1 MLNQM
6 NGVGDSNIP
15 GIFVSK
21 EAKLEEKWK
30 IHGIQAVYLTSQ
42 PEILRR
48 IKQLGGASI
57 YLELTQKN
65 KVPDEGKID
74 ESKAGDARQNDT
86 EWQQN
91 GGQEDFKE
99 IHCHCYEA
107 DYIWQMSD
115 ETDLPDD
122 IYLNRV
128 WQRHMHLPWL
138 IAETERLIIR
148 ESVMEDLPYFQRFYE
163 EERNNPDVQP
173 LYESKHTQSRTGI
186 RYSEQTVVQ
195 DKDIISH
202 ANQIQ
207 QEQFHSYI
215 TTRYPF
221 FEYGL
226 WTIVDKATNTVIG
239 RAGIEE
245 LPEDYGELS
254 GEPELSYL
262 FGKEYRGNG
271 YATEACL
278 AILHYSAEELEMKK
292 IYLRTSGENLPSQK
306 LAEKLGLLKVESITE
321 YKDLLYCG
329 LLTFEG

>member
-21 EAKLEEKWK
+21 EAELEEKWK
-30 IHGIQAVYLTSQ
+30 IHGIRAVYLTSQ
-42 PEILRR
+42 FEVLRR
-48 IKQLGGASI
+48 IKQLGGACI
-57 YLELTQKN
+57 YLELMQKN
-65 KVPDEGKID
+65 KVSDEEKID
-74 ESKAGDARQNDT
+74 EGNAKWRMDEVQTDFTERSRQ
-86 EWQQN
+86 
-91 GGQEDFKE
+91 
-99 IHCHCYEA
+99 CYEA

-115 ETDLPDD
+115 ETDLPDNVY
-122 IYLNRV
+122 IHRI
-128 WQRHMHLPWL
+128 WQRYMHLPWL

-148 ESVMEDLPYFQRFYE
+148 ESVMEDLPYFQKFYE
-163 EERNNPDVQP
+163 EERGNLDVQQ
-173 LYESKHTQSRTGI
+173 LSEGEEQLRT
-186 RYSEQTVVQ
+186 
-195 DKDIISH
+195 
-202 ANQIQ
+202 
-207 QEQFHSYI
+207 YI

-254 GEPELSYL
+254 GKPELSYL
-262 FGKEYRGNG
+262 IGKEYRGNG
-271 YATEACL
+271 YAEEACQ
-278 AILHYSAEELEMKK
+278 AILSYSAEELEMKK
-292 IYLRTSGENLPSQK
+292 ICLRTSEENFPSQK
-306 LAEKLGLLKVESITE
+306 LAEKLGLLKVESITK

>member
-6 NGVGDSNIP
+6 KGVGDSNIP

-21 EAKLEEKWK
+21 EAELEEKWK

-57 YLELTQKN
+57 YLEEKN
-65 KVPDEGKID
+65 G
-74 ESKAGDARQNDT
+74 T
-86 EWQQN
+86 T
-91 GGQEDFKE
+91 
-99 IHCHCYEA
+99 CYEA

-195 DKDIISH
+195 DKNIISH

-207 QEQFHSYI
+207 QEQLHSYI

-262 FGKEYRGNG
+262 IGKEYRGNG
-271 YATEACL
+271 YAEEACQ
-278 AILHYSAEELEMKK
+278 AILSYSAEELEMKK
-292 IYLRTSGENLPSQK
+292 ICLRTSEENFPSQK
-306 LAEKLGLLKVESITE
+306 LAEKLGLLKVESITK

>member
-6 NGVGDSNIP
+6 KGVGDSNIP

-21 EAKLEEKWK
+21 EAELEEKWK

-57 YLELTQKN
+57 YLEEKN
-65 KVPDEGKID
+65 G
-74 ESKAGDARQNDT
+74 T
-86 EWQQN
+86 T
-91 GGQEDFKE
+91 
-99 IHCHCYEA
+99 CYEA

-115 ETDLPDD
+115 GIDFPDD
-122 IYLNRV
+122 IYIHRI

-148 ESVMEDLPYFQRFYE
+148 ESVMEDLPYFQKFYE
-163 EERNNPDVQP
+163 EERGNLDVQQ
-173 LYESKHTQSRTGI
+173 LSEGEEQLRT
-186 RYSEQTVVQ
+186 
-195 DKDIISH
+195 
-202 ANQIQ
+202 
-207 QEQFHSYI
+207 YI

-245 LPEDYGELS
+245 LSEDYGELS

-271 YATEACL
+271 YAAEACQ
-278 AILHYSAEELEMKK
+278 AILNYSAEELEMER
-292 IYLRTSGENLPSQK
+292 IYLRTSQSNLPSQK
-306 LAEKLGLLKVESITE
+306 LAEKLGLLKVESITK

>member
-21 EAKLEEKWK
+21 EAELEEKWK

-57 YLELTQKN
+57 YLEEKN
-65 KVPDEGKID
+65 G
-74 ESKAGDARQNDT
+74 T
-86 EWQQN
+86 T
-91 GGQEDFKE
+91 
-99 IHCHCYEA
+99 CYEA
-107 DYIWQMSD
+107 DYIWQMLD
-115 ETDLPDD
+115 ETDLPDNAY
-122 IYLNRV
+122 IHRV

-163 EERNNPDVQP
+163 EERGNPDVQP
-173 LYESKHTQSRTGI
+173 LYEDQHTQSRTGI
-186 RYSEQTVVQ
+186 RHSEQMLIQ
-195 DKDIISH
+195 NK
-202 ANQIQ
+202 QMRQQ
-207 QEQFHSYI
+207 QEQLHTYI
-215 TTRYPF
+215 TTRYPL

-226 WTIVDKATNTVIG
+226 WTIVDKATGSVLG
-239 RAGIEE
+239 RGGIEE
-245 LPEDYGELS
+245 LPENYGSMS

-262 FGKEYRGNG
+262 IGKEYRGNG
-271 YATEACL
+271 YAEEACQ
-278 AILHYSAEELEMKK
+278 AILSYSAEELEMKK
-292 IYLRTSGENLPSQK
+292 ICLRTSEENFPSQK
-306 LAEKLGLLKVESITE
+306 LAEKLGLLKVESITK

-329 LLTFEG
+329 LLTFEE

>member
-21 EAKLEEKWK
+21 EAELEEKWK

-57 YLELTQKN
+57 YLEEKN
-65 KVPDEGKID
+65 G
-74 ESKAGDARQNDT
+74 T
-86 EWQQN
+86 T
-91 GGQEDFKE
+91 
-99 IHCHCYEA
+99 CYEA
-107 DYIWQMSD
+107 DYIWRMSD

-122 IYLNRV
+122 IYLNRI

-163 EERNNPDVQP
+163 EERGNPDVQP
-173 LYESKHTQSRTGI
+173 LYEDQHTQSRTGI
-186 RYSEQTVVQ
+186 RHSEQMLIQ
-195 DKDIISH
+195 NK
-202 ANQIQ
+202 QMRQQ
-207 QEQFHSYI
+207 QEQLHTYI
-215 TTRYPF
+215 TTRYPL

-226 WTIVDKATNTVIG
+226 WTIVDKATGTVFG

-245 LPEDYGELS
+245 LPEDYGDLA

-262 FGKEYRGNG
+262 IGKEYRGSG
-271 YATEACL
+271 IAKEACQ
-278 AILHYSAEELEMKK
+278 AILHYAAEELEMKR
-292 IYLRTSGENLPSQK
+292 IYLRTSRENFHSRK

-329 LLTFEG
+329 LLTFEE

>member
-21 EAKLEEKWK
+21 EAELEEKWK

-57 YLELTQKN
+57 YLEEKN
-65 KVPDEGKID
+65 G
-74 ESKAGDARQNDT
+74 T
-86 EWQQN
+86 T
-91 GGQEDFKE
+91 
-99 IHCHCYEA
+99 CYEA
-107 DYIWQMSD
+107 DYIWQMLD
-115 ETDLPDD
+115 ETDLPDNAY
-122 IYLNRV
+122 IHRV

-163 EERNNPDVQP
+163 EERGNPDVQP
-173 LYESKHTQSRTGI
+173 LYEDQHTQSRTGI
-186 RYSEQTVVQ
+186 RHSEQMLIQ
-195 DKDIISH
+195 NK
-202 ANQIQ
+202 QMRQQ
-207 QEQFHSYI
+207 QEQLHTYI
-215 TTRYPF
+215 TTRYPL

-226 WTIVDKATNTVIG
+226 WTIVDKATGSVLG
-239 RAGIEE
+239 RGGIEE
-245 LPEDYGELS
+245 LPENYGSMS

-262 FGKEYRGNG
+262 IGKEYRGNG
-271 YATEACL
+271 YAEEACQ
-278 AILHYSAEELEMKK
+278 AILSYSAEELEMKK
-292 IYLRTSGENLPSQK
+292 ICLRTSEENFPSQK
-306 LAEKLGLLKVESITE
+306 LAEKLGLLKVESITK

>member
-21 EAKLEEKWK
+21 EAELEEKWK

-57 YLELTQKN
+57 YLEEKN
-65 KVPDEGKID
+65 G
-74 ESKAGDARQNDT
+74 T
-86 EWQQN
+86 T
-91 GGQEDFKE
+91 
-99 IHCHCYEA
+99 CYEA
-107 DYIWQMSD
+107 DYIWQMLD
-115 ETDLPDD
+115 ETDLPDNAY
-122 IYLNRV
+122 IHRV

-163 EERNNPDVQP
+163 EERGNPDVQP
-173 LYESKHTQSRTGI
+173 LYEDQHTQSRTGI
-186 RYSEQTVVQ
+186 RHSEQMLIQ
-195 DKDIISH
+195 NK
-202 ANQIQ
+202 QMRQQ
-207 QEQFHSYI
+207 QEQLHTYI
-215 TTRYPF
+215 TTRYPL

-226 WTIVDKATNTVIG
+226 WTIVDKATGSVLG
-239 RAGIEE
+239 RGGIEE
-245 LPEDYGELS
+245 LPENYGSMS

-262 FGKEYRGNG
+262 IGKEYRGNG
-271 YATEACL
+271 YAEEACQ
-278 AILHYSAEELEMKK
+278 AILSYSAEELEMKK
-292 IYLRTSGENLPSQK
+292 ICLRTSEENFPSQK

-329 LLTFEG
+329 LLTFER

>member
-15 GIFVSK
+15 GIFVSTK
-21 EAKLEEKWK
+21 EELEEKWK

-42 PEILRR
+42 PEFLRK
-48 IKQLGGASI
+48 IKQLGGACI
-57 YLELTQKN
+57 YLELMRKN
-65 KVPDEGKID
+65 KVLDEEEID
-74 ESKAGDARQNDT
+74 ESNAEWRMDEVQTDFT
-86 EWQQN
+86 ERSQQ
-91 GGQEDFKE
+91 
-99 IHCHCYEA
+99 CYEA

-115 ETDLPDD
+115 ETELPDNVY
-122 IYLNRV
+122 ILRV

-138 IAETERLIIR
+138 IAKTGRLIIR
-148 ESVMEDLPYFQRFYE
+148 ESVMEDLPYFQQFYE
-163 EERNNPDVQP
+163 EEQGNPDVQP
-173 LYESKHTQSRTGI
+173 LYKDKHTQSTTGT
-186 RYSEQTVVQ
+186 RYGEQTAVQ

-202 ANQIQ
+202 AKNQIQ
-207 QEQFHSYI
+207 QEQLHSYI
-215 TTRYPF
+215 TTRYPL

-226 WTIVDKATNTVIG
+226 WTIVDKANNTVIG

-245 LPEDYGELS
+245 LPESYGSLS

-262 FGKEYRGNG
+262 IGKEYRGRG
-271 YATEACL
+271 IATEACQ
-278 AILHYSAEELEMKK
+278 AILRYAAKELEMKR
-292 IYLRTSGENLPSQK
+292 IYLRTSKANLPSQK

>member
-21 EAKLEEKWK
+21 EAELEEKWK

-57 YLELTQKN
+57 YLEEKN
-65 KVPDEGKID
+65 GI
-74 ESKAGDARQNDT
+74 T
-86 EWQQN
+86 
-91 GGQEDFKE
+91 
-99 IHCHCYEA
+99 CYEA

-115 ETDLPDD
+115 ETDLPDNAY
-122 IYLNRV
+122 IHRI
-128 WQRHMHLPWL
+128 WQRYMHLPWL

-148 ESVMEDLPYFQRFYE
+148 ESVMEDLPYFQKFYE
-163 EERNNPDVQP
+163 EERDNPDVQP
-173 LYESKHTQSRTGI
+173 LYEDKHTQSRTGI
-186 RYSEQTVVQ
+186 RHSEQMLIQ
-195 DKDIISH
+195 NK
-202 ANQIQ
+202 QMRQQ
-207 QEQFHSYI
+207 QEQLRTYI
-215 TTRYPF
+215 TTRYPL

-245 LPEDYGELS
+245 LPENYGSLS

-262 FGKEYRGNG
+262 IGKEYRRRGI
-271 YATEACL
+271 ATEACR
-278 AILHYSAEELEMKK
+278 AILRYAAEELEMKR
-292 IYLRTSGENLPSQK
+292 ICLRTSKANLPSQK

>member
-1 MLNQM
+1 M

-21 EAKLEEKWK
+21 EAELEEKWK

-57 YLELTQKN
+57 YLEEKN
-65 KVPDEGKID
+65 G
-74 ESKAGDARQNDT
+74 T
-86 EWQQN
+86 T
-91 GGQEDFKE
+91 
-99 IHCHCYEA
+99 CYEA

-148 ESVMEDLPYFQRFYE
+148 ESVMEDLPYFQKFYE
-163 EERNNPDVQP
+163 EERGNLDVQQ
-173 LYESKHTQSRTGI
+173 LSEGEEQLRT
-186 RYSEQTVVQ
+186 
-195 DKDIISH
+195 
-202 ANQIQ
+202 
-207 QEQFHSYI
+207 YI

-239 RAGIEE
+239 RAGSRNCRKTMAVCPVNRSCHI
-245 LPEDYGELS
+245 
-254 GEPELSYL
+254 
-262 FGKEYRGNG
+262 
-271 YATEACL
+271 
-278 AILHYSAEELEMKK
+278 
-292 IYLRTSGENLPSQK
+292 
-306 LAEKLGLLKVESITE
+306 
-321 YKDLLYCG
+321 
-329 LLTFEG
+329 